1 MSQASKTPFGRL
13 NENERKE
20 LEFSIP
26 AIADLDQTI
35 STGGPDAA
43 EAQAIS
49 DKVDAILA
57 ALRAVGL
64 LAS

>member
-1 MSQASKTPFGRL
+1 MSNASKTPFGRL
-13 NENERKE
+13 NENERKV

-26 AIADLDQTI
+26 AITDLNQDI
-35 STGGPDAA
+35 STGGPTEE
-43 EAQAIS
+43 EAQTIS
-49 DKVDAILA
+49 DKVDEILA